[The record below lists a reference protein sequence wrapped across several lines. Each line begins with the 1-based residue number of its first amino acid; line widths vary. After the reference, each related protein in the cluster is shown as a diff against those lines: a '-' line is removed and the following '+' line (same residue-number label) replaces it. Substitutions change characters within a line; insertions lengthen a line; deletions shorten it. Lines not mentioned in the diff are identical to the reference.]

1 MTEDGEENEQQGTE
15 EELLKFMLKVAK
27 DEET

>member
-1 MTEDGEENEQQGTE
+1 MTKDGEENEQQGTE
-15 EELLKFMLKVAK
+15 EELLNIMLKVDK